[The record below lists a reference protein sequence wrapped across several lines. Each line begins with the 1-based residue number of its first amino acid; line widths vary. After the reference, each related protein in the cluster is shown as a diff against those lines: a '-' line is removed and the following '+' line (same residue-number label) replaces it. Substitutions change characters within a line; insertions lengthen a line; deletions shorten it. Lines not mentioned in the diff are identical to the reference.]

1 VTDDPFTPLTP
12 ATANGGSTRR
22 HRHIWIPFYSTQDV
36 PVVDGI
42 ATLPDGRTVA
52 STAQVVRYPYIS
64 GSRCLRCDKV
74 RDETRA
80 RRGKSARRLGG
91 DQERAFERE
100 HGPTKIGERG
110 DPVDHI
116 GRLGK
121 YQVKSTRGEIPA
133 RLRRIARMDG
143 LYGDRTPILVERFVH
158 AGRKTETFLTVRLA
172 DWQAIHGRDE
182 E

>member
-1 VTDDPFTPLTP
+1 VTDPLFTPLTP
-12 ATANGGSTRR
+12 ATANGGSTRKCRR
-22 HRHIWIPFYSTQDV
+22 HDWVTYLGAEPSCT
-36 PVVDGI
+36 
-42 ATLPDGRTVA
+42 
-52 STAQVVRYPYIS
+52 
-64 GSRCLRCDKV
+64 RCGAI
-74 RDETRA
+74 RDDARV

-121 YQVKSTRGEIPA
+121 YQVKSTRGEVPA